1 MIGPIR
7 QPQDYHHFADAR
19 SALGIDNAADVL
31 SNFAFVV
38 VGVMGLAFLW
48 RSRGSERLHAYWVL
62 FAATALAGVGSA
74 YYHLAP
80 DDARLVWDR
89 IPIALAVM
97 GLVAAVVGERVS
109 VRAGE
114 TLLIPLLVVGAA
126 SVLYWGMFDDLRLYG
141 LVQFGGLATVLVLA
155 VLFPSRYTKGE
166 TIFLA
171 GALYGLA
178 KLCELQDREIY
189 RLTGELISGHT
200 LKHLLAAMALYVLL
214 WALQRRSV
222 RRERLAV

>member
-1 MIGPIR
+1 MVGPIR
-7 QPQDYHHFADAR
+7 QPPDYHHFADAR
-19 SALGIDNAADVL
+19 SLLGIENAADVL
-31 SNFAFVV
+31 SSFAFVL
-38 VGVMGLAFLW
+38 VGIMGLAFLR
-48 RSRGSERLHAYWVL
+48 RSRGPEKLHGYWAL
-62 FAATALAGVGSA
+62 FAAAALAGAGSA

-80 DDARLVWDR
+80 GDARLVWDR

-97 GLVAAVVGERVS
+97 SLVAAVVGERIR

-114 TLLIPLLVVGAA
+114 KLLIPLLVVGAA
-126 SVLYWGMFDDLRLYG
+126 SVLYWAMFDDLRLYG

-178 KLCELQDREIY
+178 KLCEFQDREIY

-200 LKHLLAAMALYVLL
+200 LKHLLAAIALYVLL